1 MALEQ
6 QMNQQ
11 QSTMTLLRHGEPL
24 GGPIFRGITDD
35 ALTESGWQQMTH
47 AVKKMPGF
55 ELILTSP
62 LRRCSKF
69 AKELSDERALPLQ
82 QLETLK
88 EINFG
93 QWEGK
98 SARQIE
104 SESASLLKKF
114 WQNPIENTPPDGEP
128 LLEFQQRVLACW
140 NDIII
145 ANKGKNCLIIS
156 HGGVQKIILAQVLN
170 MPVEA
175 IHTIEVPY
183 ACCSVIQVYY
193 SGTGFLSTLKS
204 HGERS

>member
-1 MALEQ
+1 M
-6 QMNQQ
+6 
-11 QSTMTLLRHGEPL
+11 
-24 GGPIFRGITDD
+24 
-35 ALTESGWQQMTH
+35 
-47 AVKKMPGF
+47 
-55 ELILTSP
+55 TSP
-62 LRRCSKF
+62 LRRCSEF

-104 SESASLLKKF
+104 SETDSLLKKF
-114 WQNPIENTPPDGEP
+114 WQNPIEHTPPDGEP

-145 ANKGKNCLIIS
+145 RNKGKNCLIIS
-156 HGGVQKIILAQVLN
+156 HGGVQKIILAQVLK

-193 SGTGFLSTLKS
+193 SETGFLTTLKS